1 MNKWLGIGRL
11 TTDPLV
17 TKTERTT
24 IARFNLACDR
34 QNGKDEADF
43 ISCACFGKTA
53 EFAEQYL
60 KKGVKIAVDGRIQ
73 TGSYKNTNTGKMV
86 YIWEVVAERTEFC
99 ESKKKE
105 IQTEASAEAPDI
117 DAQLEDELPFK

>member
-24 IARFNLACDR
+24 IARFNIACDR
-34 QNGKDEADF
+34 PTRDDDADF
-43 ISCACFGKTA
+43 IPCACFGRTA

-73 TGSYKNTNTGKMV
+73 TGSYKSKDTGKTV
-86 YIWEVVAERTEFC
+86 YTWKVVAERTEFC

-105 IQTEASAEAPDI
+105 IQTEAPAEAPDI
-117 DAQLEDELPFK
+117 DAQLEEELPFK